1 MILLHL
7 IKQNSA
13 KFPFTFFDDKAEWN
27 AYIKEYPELLSQFAE
42 SPDARYTG
50 GSTIDVFSKA
60 VEYIPRSLLPRPY
73 QYWLAQRMIGLLN
86 SENKGRVLDYGCGAG
101 NMGMVFAH
109 AGFKVDFLEVEG
121 VITDFLKWRVNR
133 HFLKSN
139 IFTHNQELG
148 ESQYDLVS
156 LLNVVEHLDKPLE
169 TLQKITKSLSVGGY
183 LLMICNTSG
192 EGLDIVSPET
202 LERVLKPYILSKY
215 RLIPDTDDMLYQK
228 I

>member
-1 MILLHL
+1 MISLHL
-7 IKQNSA
+7 TKQSSA
-13 KFPFTFFDDKAEWN
+13 QFPFSFFDDKTEWD

-86 SENKGRVLDYGCGAG
+86 EENKGRVLDYGCGAG

-109 AGFKVDFLEVEG
+109 AGFKVDFLEVGG
-121 VITDFLKWRVNR
+121 VITDFLQWRVNR
-133 HFLKSN
+133 HFLKSSV
-139 IFTHNQELG
+139 FTHSQPLG
-148 ESQYDLVS
+148 QGNYDLVS
-156 LLNVVEHLDKPLE
+156 LLNVVEHLDNPLE
-169 TLQKITKSLSVGGY
+169 TVQKITDALSVGGY

-192 EGLDIVSPET
+192 EGLDVVSPDT
-202 LERVLKPYILSKY
+202 LNNIVKPYILSHYK
-215 RLIPDTDDMLYQK
+215 LIPDTDDMLYQK